1 VLCDELHDLNEAA
14 FRILDALIDR
24 PQCYFVGAG
33 DKDQVI
39 HAKLGASDEYLNR
52 RFAERYPKLQRYPLT
67 QTWRHGPHLAYAM
80 AEFKQKQVESGL
92 PLRTE
97 IRQAHY
103 AARRMRPARGGG
115 RARMEGRRLRYR
127 RLRHPDPRPPS
138 VDGDRKRA
146 DRGRYRLPHAAHGR
160 LPAAR

>member
-1 VLCDELHDLNEAA
+1 VRRAARPERAA

-103 AARRMRPARGGG
+103 SGAPNAPSAWWPPCANGRPTATISTAA
-115 RARMEGRRLRYR
+115 
-127 RLRHPDPRPPS
+127 PS
-138 VDGDRKRA
+138 
-146 DRGRYRLPHAAHGR
+146 
-160 LPAAR
+160 